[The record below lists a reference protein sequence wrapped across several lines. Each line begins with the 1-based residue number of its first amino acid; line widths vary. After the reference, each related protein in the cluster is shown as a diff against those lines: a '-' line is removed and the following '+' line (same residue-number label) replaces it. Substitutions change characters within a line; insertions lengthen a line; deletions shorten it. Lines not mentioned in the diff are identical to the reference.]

1 MVRKPIA
8 AAFVLL
14 IAQFG
19 LAACEDIPP
28 SDPTP
33 VPIPSIY
40 GSAWHADSVNGMLFD
55 LPRPTLRF
63 HAGGRLT
70 GQAPC
75 NSYSASFDL
84 GLNTLVI
91 GPVVATRKACTPP
104 LMEREAAFFAM
115 LQSTNS
121 YFTSPGEW
129 LMLRGPDDVMN
140 AKR

>member
-1 MVRKPIA
+1 MLRTPLA
-8 AAFVLL
+8 AAVALL
-14 IAQFG
+14 A
-19 LAACEDIPP
+19 LAGCEPIPP
-28 SDPTP
+28 SEPTP
-33 VPIPSIY
+33 VQIPSIY
-40 GSAWHADSVNGMLFD
+40 GGAWHADSVNGALFD
-55 LPRPTLRF
+55 LPRPTMQF

-75 NSYSASFDL
+75 NGYSASFEL
-84 GLNTLVI
+84 GLNSLSI
-91 GPVVATRKACTPP
+91 GPIIATRKACSPP

-129 LMLRGPDDVMN
+129 LMLRGPDSVLN